1 MFARVLRRWPG
12 GAGRTTRMHSSRYMR
27 SSWVPEPS
35 HAAVAIEFLPVSLFA
50 KGGLARDEAAL
61 EWSVRATR
69 PRAAAP
75 SILLTGGHHCRARPR
90 LEKLAP
96 RSSRILLASVD
107 GIAHSLARYCT
118 DMSACEW
125 RVRVAPR
132 AASLAPRIRAWTRA
146 PTPPF
151 TPGALVGV
159 SNRNRAPVPQLIAV
173 GTRAFAFEAFAFAAQ
188 EEKARSSEGASRD
201 ETSATYPG
209 DDART
214 ARLEQLQN
222 AYTNRAPSM
231 GYMAP
236 KLPENYKIHVEPPPT
251 GSGKTRIVVTLG
263 ADDGT
268 SAGGEVIGWVTCWV
282 KKSGA
287 NALLSPGAVAEG
299 DALFLSSVEVKKSHR
314 RMGIAS
320 RLLHEAEALGS
331 RSFGCDFATLT
342 VLKNND
348 AAIALYE
355 SRGYAIDDG
364 SRLDAARKLA
374 SVLADPQRLV
384 QHRMTKRLGGM
395 TGGGTTNGAEEG

>member
-1 MFARVLRRWPG
+1 MSLARVLRRWPS

-27 SSWVPEPS
+27 SSWVPDPS
-35 HAAVAIEFLPVSLFA
+35 HAEVAIEFLPVSLFA

-69 PRAAAP
+69 PRAACMNARAATATRKIG
-75 SILLTGGHHCRARPR
+75 SEILSNIVLSDVH
-90 LEKLAP
+90 
-96 RSSRILLASVD
+96 VD
-107 GIAHSLARYCT
+107 GIAQSLARYCT

-146 PTPPF
+146 PTPSF

-159 SNRNRAPVPQLIAV
+159 SNRNRVPVPIIAMSTV

-188 EEKARSSEGASRD
+188 EEKARSEGASRD

-209 DDART
+209 DEART

-236 KLPENYKIHVEPPPT
+236 KMPEGYRVRVETPAA
-251 GSGKTRIVVTLG
+251 GSAKTRIVVTLG
-263 ADDGT
+263 ADEGT
-268 SAGGEVIGWVTCWV
+268 GAGGEVVGWVTCWV

-287 NALLSPGAVAEG
+287 NALLSPGADAEG

-314 RMGIAS
+314 RMGVAS

-364 SRLDAARKLA
+364 SRLDAARKVA
-374 SVLADPQRLV
+374 SVLADPQRLL
-384 QHRMTKRLGGM
+384 QHRMTKRLGRP
-395 TGGGTTNGAEEG
+395 GGGTTNGAGE

>member
-1 MFARVLRRWPG
+1 MSLARVLRRWPS

-27 SSWVPEPS
+27 SSWVPDPS
-35 HAAVAIEFLPVSLFA
+35 HADVAIEFLPVSLFA

-69 PRAAAP
+69 PRAACMNARAATATRKIG
-75 SILLTGGHHCRARPR
+75 SEILSNIVLSDVH
-90 LEKLAP
+90 
-96 RSSRILLASVD
+96 VD
-107 GIAHSLARYCT
+107 GIAQSLARYCT

-146 PTPPF
+146 PTPSF
-151 TPGALVGV
+151 NPGALVGV
-159 SNRNRAPVPQLIAV
+159 SNGNGVPVPIIAMSTV

-188 EEKARSSEGASRD
+188 EEKARSEGASRD

-209 DDART
+209 DEVRT

-236 KLPENYKIHVEPPPT
+236 KMPEGYRVRVETPAA
-251 GSGKTRIVVTLG
+251 GSAKTRIVVTLG
-263 ADDGT
+263 ADEGT
-268 SAGGEVIGWVTCWV
+268 GAGGEVVGWVTCWV

-287 NALLSPGAVAEG
+287 NALLSPGADAEG

-314 RMGIAS
+314 RMGVAS

-364 SRLDAARKLA
+364 SRLDAARKVA
-374 SVLADPQRLV
+374 SVLADPQRLL
-384 QHRMTKRLGGM
+384 QHRMTKRLGRP
-395 TGGGTTNGAEEG
+395 GGGTTNGAGE

>member
-1 MFARVLRRWPG
+1 MSLARVLRRWPS

-27 SSWVPEPS
+27 SSWVPDPS
-35 HAAVAIEFLPVSLFA
+35 HADVAIEFLPVSLFA

-69 PRAAAP
+69 PRAACMNARAATATRKIG
-75 SILLTGGHHCRARPR
+75 SEILSNIVLSDVH
-90 LEKLAP
+90 
-96 RSSRILLASVD
+96 VD
-107 GIAHSLARYCT
+107 GIAQSLARYCT

-132 AASLAPRIRAWTRA
+132 APSFAPRIRAWIRA
-146 PTPPF
+146 PTLSF

-159 SNRNRAPVPQLIAV
+159 SNRNRVPVPIIAMSTV

-188 EEKARSSEGASRD
+188 EEKARSEGASRD

-209 DDART
+209 DEART

-236 KLPENYKIHVEPPPT
+236 KMPEGYRVRVETPAA
-251 GSGKTRIVVTLG
+251 GSAKTRIVVTLG
-263 ADDGT
+263 ADEATG
-268 SAGGEVIGWVTCWV
+268 AGGEVVGWVTCWV

-287 NALLSPGAVAEG
+287 NALLSPGADAEG

-314 RMGIAS
+314 RMGVAS

-364 SRLDAARKLA
+364 SRLDAARKVA
-374 SVLADPQRLV
+374 SVLADPQRLL
-384 QHRMTKRLGGM
+384 QHRMTKRLGRP
-395 TGGGTTNGAEEG
+395 GGGTTNGAGE

>member
-1 MFARVLRRWPG
+1 M
-12 GAGRTTRMHSSRYMR
+12 
-27 SSWVPEPS
+27 
-35 HAAVAIEFLPVSLFA
+35 
-50 KGGLARDEAAL
+50 
-61 EWSVRATR
+61 
-69 PRAAAP
+69 
-75 SILLTGGHHCRARPR
+75 
-90 LEKLAP
+90 
-96 RSSRILLASVD
+96 D
-107 GIAHSLARYCT
+107 GIAQSLARYCT
-118 DMSACEW
+118 DMFACEW

-132 AASLAPRIRAWTRA
+132 AASVAPRIRAWTRA
-146 PTPPF
+146 PTPSF

-159 SNRNRAPVPQLIAV
+159 SNRNRVPVPIIAMSTV

-188 EEKARSSEGASRD
+188 EEKARSEGASRD

-209 DDART
+209 DEART

-236 KLPENYKIHVEPPPT
+236 KLPEGYRVRVETPAA
-251 GSGKTRIVVTLG
+251 GSAKTRIVVTLG
-263 ADDGT
+263 ADEGT
-268 SAGGEVIGWVTCWV
+268 GAGGEVVGWVTCWV

-287 NALLSPGAVAEG
+287 NALLSPGADAEG

-314 RMGIAS
+314 RMGVAS

-364 SRLDAARKLA
+364 SRLDAAQKVA
-374 SVLADPQRLV
+374 SVLADPQRLL
-384 QHRMTKRLGGM
+384 QHRMTKRLGRP
-395 TGGGTTNGAEEG
+395 GGGTTNGAGE

>member
-1 MFARVLRRWPG
+1 MSLARVLRRWPS

-27 SSWVPEPS
+27 SSWVPDPS
-35 HAAVAIEFLPVSLFA
+35 HAEVAIEFLPVSLFA

-69 PRAAAP
+69 PRAACMNARAATATRKIG
-75 SILLTGGHHCRARPR
+75 SEILSNIVLSDVH
-90 LEKLAP
+90 
-96 RSSRILLASVD
+96 VD
-107 GIAHSLARYCT
+107 GIAQSLARYCT

-146 PTPPF
+146 PTPSF

-188 EEKARSSEGASRD
+188 EEKARSEGASRD

-236 KLPENYKIHVEPPPT
+236 KLPEGYRVRVETPAA
-251 GSGKTRIVVTLG
+251 GSAKTRIVVTLG
-263 ADDGT
+263 ADEGT
-268 SAGGEVIGWVTCWV
+268 GAGGEVVGWVTCWV

-287 NALLSPGAVAEG
+287 NALLSPGADAEG

-314 RMGIAS
+314 RMGVAS

-364 SRLDAARKLA
+364 SRLDAARKVA
-374 SVLADPQRLV
+374 SVLADPQRLL
-384 QHRMTKRLGGM
+384 QHRMTKRLGRP
-395 TGGGTTNGAEEG
+395 GGGTTNGAGE

>member
-1 MFARVLRRWPG
+1 MSLARVLRRWPS

-27 SSWVPEPS
+27 SSWVPDPS
-35 HAAVAIEFLPVSLFA
+35 HAEVAIEFLPVSLFA

-69 PRAAAP
+69 PRAACMNARAATATRKIG
-75 SILLTGGHHCRARPR
+75 SEILSNIVLSDVH
-90 LEKLAP
+90 
-96 RSSRILLASVD
+96 VD
-107 GIAHSLARYCT
+107 GIAQSLARYCT
-118 DMSACEW
+118 DMFACEW

-132 AASLAPRIRAWTRA
+132 AASLAPRILAWTRA
-146 PTPPF
+146 PTPSF

-159 SNRNRAPVPQLIAV
+159 SNGNRVPVPIIAMSTV

-188 EEKARSSEGASRD
+188 EEKARSEGASRD

-209 DDART
+209 DEART

-236 KLPENYKIHVEPPPT
+236 KMPEGYRVRVETPAA
-251 GSGKTRIVVTLG
+251 GSAKTRIVVTLG
-263 ADDGT
+263 ADEGT
-268 SAGGEVIGWVTCWV
+268 GAGGEVVGWVTCWV

-287 NALLSPGAVAEG
+287 NALLSPGADAEG

-314 RMGIAS
+314 RMGVAS

-364 SRLDAARKLA
+364 SRLDAARKVA
-374 SVLADPQRLV
+374 SVLADPQRLL
-384 QHRMTKRLGGM
+384 QHRMTKRLGRP
-395 TGGGTTNGAEEG
+395 GGGTTNGAGE

>member
-1 MFARVLRRWPG
+1 MLTDGSVP
-12 GAGRTTRMHSSRYMR
+12 GRT
-27 SSWVPEPS
+27 
-35 HAAVAIEFLPVSLFA
+35 
-50 KGGLARDEAAL
+50 
-61 EWSVRATR
+61 ATR
-69 PRAAAP
+69 KIGPE
-75 SILLTGGHHCRARPR
+75 ILSDIVSVHVGRNCS
-90 LEKLAP
+90 KL
-96 RSSRILLASVD
+96 V
-107 GIAHSLARYCT
+107 RYCT

-146 PTPPF
+146 PTPPR

-159 SNRNRAPVPQLIAV
+159 SNRNRAPVPNIAIGTV

-188 EEKARSSEGASRD
+188 EEKASSEGASRD

-209 DDART
+209 DEART

-231 GYMAP
+231 GYMVR
-236 KLPENYKIHVEPPPT
+236 VET
-251 GSGKTRIVVTLG
+251 STAGSAKTRIVVTLG
-263 ADDGT
+263 ADDTTG
-268 SAGGEVIGWVTCWV
+268 AGGEVVGWVTCWV

-287 NALLSPGAVAEG
+287 NALLSPGANDEG

-331 RSFGCDFATLT
+331 RSLGCDFATLT

-355 SRGYAIDDG
+355 SRGYAVDDG
-364 SRLDAARKLA
+364 SRLAAAQKVA
-374 SVLADPQRLV
+374 SFLVDPQRLV
-384 QHRMTKRLGGM
+384 QHRMTKRLGRP
-395 TGGGTTNGAEEG
+395 GGGTMNGAEG

>member
-1 MFARVLRRWPG
+1 MLTDGSVP
-12 GAGRTTRMHSSRYMR
+12 GRT
-27 SSWVPEPS
+27 
-35 HAAVAIEFLPVSLFA
+35 
-50 KGGLARDEAAL
+50 
-61 EWSVRATR
+61 ATR
-69 PRAAAP
+69 KIGPE
-75 SILLTGGHHCRARPR
+75 ILSDIVSVHVGRNCS
-90 LEKLAP
+90 KL
-96 RSSRILLASVD
+96 V
-107 GIAHSLARYCT
+107 RYCT

-146 PTPPF
+146 PTPPR

-159 SNRNRAPVPQLIAV
+159 SNRNRAPVPNIAIGTV

-188 EEKARSSEGASRD
+188 EEKASSEGASRD

-209 DDART
+209 DEART

-236 KLPENYKIHVEPPPT
+236 KMPEGYGVRVETPAA
-251 GSGKTRIVVTLG
+251 GSAKTRIVVTLG
-263 ADDGT
+263 ADDTTG
-268 SAGGEVIGWVTCWV
+268 AGGEVVGWVTCWV

-287 NALLSPGAVAEG
+287 NALLSPGAKQEG

-331 RSFGCDFATLT
+331 RSLGCDFATLT

-355 SRGYAIDDG
+355 SRGYAVDDG
-364 SRLDAARKLA
+364 SRLAAAQKVA
-374 SVLADPQRLV
+374 SFLVDPQRLV
-384 QHRMTKRLGGM
+384 QHRMTKRLGRP
-395 TGGGTTNGAEEG
+395 GGGTMNGAEG

>member
-1 MFARVLRRWPG
+1 M
-12 GAGRTTRMHSSRYMR
+12 
-27 SSWVPEPS
+27 
-35 HAAVAIEFLPVSLFA
+35 
-50 KGGLARDEAAL
+50 
-61 EWSVRATR
+61 
-69 PRAAAP
+69 
-75 SILLTGGHHCRARPR
+75 
-90 LEKLAP
+90 
-96 RSSRILLASVD
+96 SSRIVHVD
-107 GIAHSLARYCT
+107 GIAQSLARYCT
-118 DMSACEW
+118 HMSACEW

-146 PTPPF
+146 PTPSF
-151 TPGALVGV
+151 NPGALVGV
-159 SNRNRAPVPQLIAV
+159 SNRNRVPVPIIAMSTV

-188 EEKARSSEGASRD
+188 EEKARSEGASRD
-201 ETSATYPG
+201 EISATYPG
-209 DDART
+209 DEART

-236 KLPENYKIHVEPPPT
+236 KMPEGYRVRVETPAA
-251 GSGKTRIVVTLG
+251 GSAKTRIVVTLG
-263 ADDGT
+263 ADEATG
-268 SAGGEVIGWVTCWV
+268 AGGEVVGWVTCWV

-287 NALLSPGAVAEG
+287 NALLSPGADAEG

-314 RMGIAS
+314 RMGVAS

-364 SRLDAARKLA
+364 SRLDAAQKVA
-374 SVLADPQRLV
+374 SVLADPQRLL
-384 QHRMTKRLGGM
+384 QHRMTKRLGRP
-395 TGGGTTNGAEEG
+395 GGGTTNGAGE

>member
-1 MFARVLRRWPG
+1 MSLARVLRRWPS

-27 SSWVPEPS
+27 SSWVPDPS
-35 HAAVAIEFLPVSLFA
+35 HAEVAIEFLPVSLFA

-61 EWSVRATR
+61 EWSFRATR
-69 PRAAAP
+69 PRAACMNARAATATRKIG
-75 SILLTGGHHCRARPR
+75 SEILSNIVLSDVH
-90 LEKLAP
+90 
-96 RSSRILLASVD
+96 VD
-107 GIAHSLARYCT
+107 GIAQSLARYCT

-132 AASLAPRIRAWTRA
+132 AASLAPQIRAWTRA
-146 PTPPF
+146 PTPSF

-159 SNRNRAPVPQLIAV
+159 SNRNRVPVPIIAMSTV

-188 EEKARSSEGASRD
+188 EEKARSEGASRD

-209 DDART
+209 DEART

-236 KLPENYKIHVEPPPT
+236 KLPEGYRVRVETPAA
-251 GSGKTRIVVTLG
+251 GSAKTRIVVTLG
-263 ADDGT
+263 ADEGT
-268 SAGGEVIGWVTCWV
+268 GAGGEVVGWVTCWV

-287 NALLSPGAVAEG
+287 NALLSPGADAEG

-314 RMGIAS
+314 RMGVAS

-364 SRLDAARKLA
+364 SRLDAARKVA
-374 SVLADPQRLV
+374 SVLADPQRLL
-384 QHRMTKRLGGM
+384 QHRMTKRLGRP
-395 TGGGTTNGAEEG
+395 GGGTTNGAGE

>member
-1 MFARVLRRWPG
+1 MLTDGRVP
-12 GAGRTTRMHSSRYMR
+12 GRT
-27 SSWVPEPS
+27 
-35 HAAVAIEFLPVSLFA
+35 
-50 KGGLARDEAAL
+50 
-61 EWSVRATR
+61 ATR
-69 PRAAAP
+69 
-75 SILLTGGHHCRARPR
+75 
-90 LEKLAP
+90 KLAP
-96 RSSRILLASVD
+96 RSSRILLASTWD
-107 GIAHSLARYCT
+107 GIVQSLARYCT

-146 PTPPF
+146 PTPPR

-159 SNRNRAPVPQLIAV
+159 SNRNRAPVPNIAIGTV

-188 EEKARSSEGASRD
+188 EEKASSEGASRD
-201 ETSATYPG
+201 ETYATYPG
-209 DDART
+209 DEART

-236 KLPENYKIHVEPPPT
+236 KMPEGYGVRVETPAA
-251 GSGKTRIVVTLG
+251 GSAKTRIVVTLG
-263 ADDGT
+263 ADDTTG
-268 SAGGEVIGWVTCWV
+268 AGGEVVGWVTCWV

-287 NALLSPGAVAEG
+287 NALLSPGAKKEG

-331 RSFGCDFATLT
+331 RSLGCDFATLT

-355 SRGYAIDDG
+355 SRGYAVDDG
-364 SRLDAARKLA
+364 SRLAAAQKVA
-374 SVLADPQRLV
+374 SFLVDPQRLV
-384 QHRMTKRLGGM
+384 QHRMTKRLGRP
-395 TGGGTTNGAEEG
+395 GGGTTNGA

>member
-1 MFARVLRRWPG
+1 MSLARVLRRWPS

-27 SSWVPEPS
+27 SSWVPDPS
-35 HAAVAIEFLPVSLFA
+35 HAEVAIEFLPVSLFA

-69 PRAAAP
+69 PRAACICVPA
-75 SILLTGGHHCRARPR
+75 RAATATRKIGS
-90 LEKLAP
+90 EIF
-96 RSSRILLASVD
+96 SDMILLASVD
-107 GIAHSLARYCT
+107 GIAQSLARYCT
-118 DMSACEW
+118 DMFACEW

-146 PTPPF
+146 PTPSF

-159 SNRNRAPVPQLIAV
+159 SNGNRVPVPIIAMSTV

-188 EEKARSSEGASRD
+188 EEKARSEGASRD

-209 DDART
+209 DEART

-236 KLPENYKIHVEPPPT
+236 KLPEGYRVRVETPAA
-251 GSGKTRIVVTLG
+251 GSAKTRIVVTLG
-263 ADDGT
+263 ADEATG
-268 SAGGEVIGWVTCWV
+268 AGGEVVGWVTCWV

-287 NALLSPGAVAEG
+287 NALLSPGADAEG

-314 RMGIAS
+314 RMGVAS

-364 SRLDAARKLA
+364 SRLDAARKVA
-374 SVLADPQRLV
+374 SVLADPQRLL
-384 QHRMTKRLGGM
+384 QHRMTKRLGRP
-395 TGGGTTNGAEEG
+395 GGGTTNGAGE

>member
-1 MFARVLRRWPG
+1 MSLARVLRRWPS

-27 SSWVPEPS
+27 SSWVPDPS
-35 HAAVAIEFLPVSLFA
+35 HAEVAIEFLPVSLFA
-50 KGGLARDEAAL
+50 KGGSARDEAAL

-69 PRAAAP
+69 PRAACMNARAATATRKIG
-75 SILLTGGHHCRARPR
+75 SEILSNIVLSDVH
-90 LEKLAP
+90 
-96 RSSRILLASVD
+96 VD
-107 GIAHSLARYCT
+107 GIAQSLARYCT

-146 PTPPF
+146 PTPSF

-159 SNRNRAPVPQLIAV
+159 SNGNRVPVPIIAMSTV

-188 EEKARSSEGASRD
+188 EEKARSEGASRD

-209 DDART
+209 DEART

-236 KLPENYKIHVEPPPT
+236 KMPEGYRVRVETPAA
-251 GSGKTRIVVTLG
+251 GSAKTRIVVTLG
-263 ADDGT
+263 ADEATG
-268 SAGGEVIGWVTCWV
+268 AGGEVVGWVTCWV

-287 NALLSPGAVAEG
+287 NALLSPGADAEG

-314 RMGIAS
+314 RMGVAS

-364 SRLDAARKLA
+364 SRLDAAQKVA
-374 SVLADPQRLV
+374 SVLADPQRLL
-384 QHRMTKRLGGM
+384 QHRMTKRLGRP
-395 TGGGTTNGAEEG
+395 GGGTTNGAGE

>member
-1 MFARVLRRWPG
+1 MV
-12 GAGRTTRMHSSRYMR
+12 
-27 SSWVPEPS
+27 
-35 HAAVAIEFLPVSLFA
+35 
-50 KGGLARDEAAL
+50 
-61 EWSVRATR
+61 
-69 PRAAAP
+69 
-75 SILLTGGHHCRARPR
+75 
-90 LEKLAP
+90 
-96 RSSRILLASVD
+96 
-107 GIAHSLARYCT
+107 
-118 DMSACEW
+118 
-125 RVRVAPR
+125 
-132 AASLAPRIRAWTRA
+132 
-146 PTPPF
+146 
-151 TPGALVGV
+151 
-159 SNRNRAPVPQLIAV
+159 
-173 GTRAFAFEAFAFAAQ
+173 
-188 EEKARSSEGASRD
+188 
-201 ETSATYPG
+201 
-209 DDART
+209 
-214 ARLEQLQN
+214 
-222 AYTNRAPSM
+222 
-231 GYMAP
+231 
-236 KLPENYKIHVEPPPT
+236 

-268 SAGGEVIGWVTCWV
+268 GAGGEVVGWVTCWV

-384 QHRMTKRLGGM
+384 QHRTKRLGGM